1 MKNTKLK
8 YKLNFKTMK
17 KGLLTLLAASLVFVG
32 CQNYDD
38 QFDDLNAQISALK
51 SQVDGLSALSGQVSA
66 LSGSI
71 SGLQSGIAASASSA
85 QMTALSASLTALQ
98 AEVDAIEA
106 AIATTATAA
115 EVTALQTSLTA
126 LEADLDD
133 LLVSNNVYST
143 NTTIN
148 SAATMAAALAL
159 GNKVAL
165 MNGTLDITD
174 NAAVSDT
181 DLQTFINRVKTMNN
195 TFTYSS
201 GSTTGFTPTFDEMTS
216 AKDMTL
222 TVAGDIS
229 FKKLTAAGTIE
240 IHDDYETKITSVDFG
255 AMTSVTGLT
264 TDEAGTDATN
274 TVRLN
279 SATNLDLGS
288 LARYGSA
295 LTIQIKKGGTLDIAS
310 LNDINAAGTA
320 VEAMTLAITGP
331 DSVTLSQI
339 DDGTITLTDVNTVN
353 VSNFYGTLD
362 IKTGVKTLTT
372 TKSVFVDLDT
382 ATNLETATLNMVND
396 YDPALTTANA
406 ALAAAG
412 NSSTYTGTLSGIAAA
427 ALKTLTITGN
437 FLDLT
442 LDTGENNLETLSI
455 DATFDDLSISGLT
468 DLTTLTVSSA
478 SKMGDVTLTGTTNLA
493 VADFNHSFIGT
504 TTGTT
509 AATSSTATIT
519 DNTAL
524 TTLHWAA
531 DDVGTLAV
539 TGNDA
544 LTSIDFTGLGDDGGD
559 TTPAANVYDNNLTA
573 TKATDSSDGD
583 TDIASGA
590 AGDLGTF
597 DAGDS
602 GMATLKTYLTH
613 VVADADFAGYV
624 AFDTVNT
631 VDDTETAGTTT
642 TTLNKT
648 YTNATTWFEG
658 TVLYEVAAVTTGGG
672 SASKAKRAF
681 VLDVSNVN
689 DVQVYVK
696 NVAIFDQN
704 NDGVPAV
711 VAVDD
716 LFTAGGSTTDV
727 KNILA
732 SSQNVARAA
741 AEGVTFSVATGGN
754 STAVLEIGTALDST
768 VWETS
773 NATASLINMNAS
785 DTISLTVGND
795 TVTVAAPVI
804 TSTNAA
810 AGAAGGVATTV
821 GYTKTLAVATAIKT
835 AWDAAVSA
843 SPTLFEFGAI
853 TLASSTTV
861 ALDGIKMTM
870 TALDKGSGGSEQ
882 TIALSITD
890 AGADSTAGAS
900 KYGILPYIAGP
911 TASTGDNKSSGPDLV
926 LSFEETNAGVAANT
940 IGLPSTSAASETY
953 AAATISYAFKTAAL
967 TTLHSNY
974 YANATTGKATS
985 TDSHP
990 DESWSDV
997 TQPEND
1003 VTATTT
1009 TAAVAKSRL
1018 GWL

>member
-1 MKNTKLK
+1 MKNTKIK

-181 DLQTFINRVKTMNN
+181 DLQTFINRIKTMNN

-201 GSTTGFTPTFDEMTS
+201 GSTTGFAPTFDEMTS

-222 TVAGDIS
+222 TMAGDIS

-255 AMTSVTGLT
+255 AATSITGLT

-288 LARYGSA
+288 LARYGSS

-310 LNDINAAGTA
+310 LDDINAAGTA
-320 VEAMTLAITGP
+320 VEAVTLTITGP
-331 DSVTLSQI
+331 DSVTLSKI

-406 ALAAAG
+406 ALSAAG

-455 DATFDDLSISGLT
+455 DATFDDLSIDGLT
-468 DLTTLTVSSA
+468 DLTSLTVSAA
-478 SKMGDVTLTGTTNLA
+478 SKMGDVTLTNTTNLA
-493 VADFNHSFIGT
+493 VADFDHSFIGT

-509 AATSSTATIT
+509 AATSSVVSIT
-519 DNTAL
+519 DNSAL
-524 TTLHWAA
+524 TTLHYAA
-531 DDVGTLAV
+531 DDVGTLTV

-544 LTSIDFTGLGDDGGD
+544 LSAIDFTGLGDDGGD

-583 TDIASGA
+583 TDASSGA

-597 DAGDS
+597 DSGTS

-613 VVADADFAGYV
+613 VVADSDFAGYV
-624 AFDTVNT
+624 AFDTVSTN
-631 VDDTETAGTTT
+631 DNTETAGTTT

-658 TVLYEVAAVTTGGG
+658 TVLYEVAQVSANGG
-672 SASKAKRAF
+672 SPTKAKRAYLLDYSAVTNF
-681 VLDVSNVN
+681 QLYANGNAILDVAGDNAPVASAELVKGLNSA
-689 DVQVYVK
+689 DQVAATI
-696 NVAIFDQN
+696 NAS
-704 NDGVPAV
+704 ASR
-711 VAVDD
+711 A
-716 LFTAGGSTTDV
+716 TA
-727 KNILA
+727 A
-732 SSQNVARAA
+732 
-741 AEGVTFSVATGGN
+741 GVT
-754 STAVLEIGTALDST
+754 
-768 VWETS
+768 
-773 NATASLINMNAS
+773 MNAS
-785 DTISLTVGND
+785 VTGNSSIAIHIGSTASSASWETTSAVASAVDLTAAESTTLTVGNLVSEVAMTD
-795 TVTVAAPVI
+795 ANAGASTAYAVASRVATIIRNAANTLTGGASAAYYNVTVSGNVGSSALV
-804 TSTNAA
+804 TN
-810 AGAAGGVATTV
+810 GAMFWLKADDV
-821 GYTKTLAVATAIKT
+821 
-835 AWDAAVSA
+835 
-843 SPTLFEFGAI
+843 
-853 TLASSTTV
+853 
-861 ALDGIKMTM
+861 
-870 TALDKGSGGSEQ
+870 GSGGNGLAASLTTEAATGRSAIDFVPYAIGQ
-882 TIALSITD
+882 SALTTDNTTTAIEGDIVIT
-890 AGADSTAGAS
+890 
-900 KYGILPYIAGP
+900 
-911 TASTGDNKSSGPDLV
+911 
-926 LSFEETNAGVAANT
+926 FESNTAGVAGT
-940 IGLPSTSAASETY
+940 VIGLPATSAASGTFSAATMSHAGTGIAAFSELHSNLLANAGTNKATGSDQHADESRSDVRY
-953 AAATISYAFKTAAL
+953 PEDTVAATI
-967 TTLHSNY
+967 
-974 YANATTGKATS
+974 
-985 TDSHP
+985 
-990 DESWSDV
+990 
-997 TQPEND
+997 
-1003 VTATTT
+1003 T

>member
-51 SQVDGLSALSGQVSA
+51 SQVDGLSSLSGQVSA

-115 EVTALQTSLTA
+115 EVTSLQNSLTG

-133 LLVSNNVYST
+133 LLVSNNVYSS
-143 NTTIN
+143 NITID
-148 SAATMAAALAL
+148 SAASMAAALAL

-165 MNGTLDITD
+165 MNGTIDITD

-181 DLQTFINRVKTMNN
+181 DLQTFINRIKTMNN

-201 GSTTGFTPTFDEMTS
+201 GSTTGFAATFDEMTS

-222 TVAGDIS
+222 TMAGDIS
-229 FKKLTAAGTIE
+229 FKKLTAAGTVE
-240 IHDDYETKITSVDFG
+240 IHDDFETKITSVDFG
-255 AMTSVTGLT
+255 AATSITGLT
-264 TDEAGTDATN
+264 TDESGVDATN
-274 TVRLN
+274 TLRLN

-310 LNDINAAGTA
+310 LDDINAAGTA
-320 VEAMTLAITGP
+320 VEAVTLAITGP
-331 DSVTLSQI
+331 DSVTLSKI

-382 ATNLETATLNMVND
+382 ATNLETATINMVND

-406 ALAAAG
+406 AKSAAG

-427 ALKTLTITGN
+427 ALKTLTVTGN

-455 DATFDDLSISGLT
+455 DATFDDLSIDGLT
-468 DLTTLTVSSA
+468 DLTSLTVSAA
-478 SKMGDVTLTGTTNLA
+478 SKMGDVTLQNTTNLA
-493 VADFNHSFIGT
+493 VADFDHSFIGT

-509 AATSSTATIT
+509 AATSSTVIVK
-519 DNTAL
+519 DNSAL
-524 TTLHWAA
+524 TTLHYAA
-531 DDVGTLAV
+531 DDVGTLTV

-544 LTSIDFTGLGDDGGD
+544 LTAIDFTGLGDDGGD

-583 TDIASGA
+583 TDASSGA

-597 DAGDS
+597 DAGSS

-613 VVADADFAGYV
+613 VVADSDFAGYV
-624 AFDTVNT
+624 AFDTVSTN
-631 VDDTETAGTTT
+631 DNTETAGTTT

-658 TVLYEVAAVTTGGG
+658 TVLYEVAATNPGG

-681 VLDVSNVN
+681 VLDVDNVN

-704 NDGVPAV
+704 NDGVPAL

-754 STAVLEIGTALDST
+754 STAVLEIGTALNST

-785 DTISLTVGND
+785 DTLSLTVGND

-810 AGAAGGVATTV
+810 VGAVGGVATTV
-821 GYTKTLAVATAIKT
+821 GYTKTIAVATAIKT
-835 AWDAAVSA
+835 AWDAAVTA
-843 SPTLFEFGAI
+843 SPNLFEFGAI
-853 TLASSTTV
+853 TLASSTHV

-953 AAATISYAFKTAAL
+953 GTATISYAFKTAAL

-1003 VTATTT
+1003 VASTG
-1009 TAAVAKSRL
+1009 AVAKSRL